1 VEAKLRHR
9 VASLVLAVLVGAVA
23 TLFPVG
29 PAGAA
34 PAPQAPGGSLCTTD
48 EWRNPANFDR
58 CVGGLADLGESR
70 AQCLTAPTP
79 GAPDSGMAGWFA
91 SRTDSYD
98 KPGPKGLY
106 TRYGYAGYDYT
117 TYDINCVSGLMHP
130 DYKFENTVANGEF
143 MLGTSIVGAS
153 NALRERA
160 WNPKAMWGWADP
172 LVERATKAVYQ
183 KVFTVFGAI
192 TLAIIGLYLL
202 WRARQSDLS
211 NAMTT
216 AGWAVL
222 VMVVITAIASWP
234 TWSANVADKTL
245 VGSLSVIHDAVGPP
259 SQDIP
264 ADQCRNPDPQGCV
277 DHRAPAVRASDT
289 ATDGMLY
296 RNWLRGELGSADSD
310 TAKKYG
316 PVLYDAKSF
325 TWGEIQD
332 IRKNPD
338 QRQVIIKQKQQ
349 RWMKVAE
356 QIKKDDPEAY
366 QYLQGTQG
374 MERIGAGFIA
384 ILASLFFAMF
394 DITASILILLGFLI
408 FRWAVIAAP
417 ILGTIGLLRPASSG
431 LRRLANAVIAAIFN
445 IIIFGTGAAIYLFAV
460 DLIMS
465 TASLAGWLQV
475 VLIWLTGVVGW
486 LLLRPYRRITQL
498 GGKDSSRAVTS
509 VGSWHRLFFRD
520 VREAAA
526 LKLVEEGGTNEP
538 LVGRRGVTAYTSQR
552 PESRTE
558 SAVVAGS
565 TPAAPADA
573 GAASAGSA
581 ATDRPETGRSRE
593 AAPTPSGQAPRRRE
607 GSQRWTEPDVADGA
621 PSYTIYRPDTGDVT
635 VPARSV
641 QRPEAR
647 TSG

>member
-9 VASLVLAVLVGAVA
+9 AASLVLVVLVAAVA
-23 TLFPVG
+23 TLFGGV
-29 PAGAA
+29 A
-34 PAPQAPGGSLCTTD
+34 PASAVPIVQAPGSLCTTD
-48 EWRNPANFDR
+48 EWRNPANFDK
-58 CVGGLADLGESR
+58 CVGGLQDLTQDR
-70 AQCLTAPTP
+70 INCLKAPIP

-91 SRTDSYD
+91 SRSESYD

-117 TYDINCVSGLMHP
+117 SYDISCGGELMHP

-143 MLGTSIVGAS
+143 MIATSIIGAS

-160 WNPKAMWGWADP
+160 WNPKSMWGWADP
-172 LVERATKAVYQ
+172 LVERATKAVYV

-234 TWSANVADKTL
+234 TWSANVADRTL

-264 ADQCRNPDPQGCV
+264 PSQCVFNPADCEDQRS
-277 DHRAPAVRASDT
+277 PAVRASDT
-289 ATDGMLY
+289 VSEGMVY
-296 RNWLRGELGSADSD
+296 RNWLRGALGSADSD
-310 TAKKYG
+310 TAKRYG

-332 IRKNPD
+332 LRKDPK
-338 QRQVIIKQKQQ
+338 QRQVLIDQKQK

-356 QIKKDDPEAY
+356 QIKADDPEAY
-366 QYLQGTQG
+366 EYLKGTKG

-384 ILASLFFAMF
+384 ILASLFFALF
-394 DITASILILLGFLI
+394 DITASILVLLGFLM

-417 ILGTIGLLRPASSG
+417 ILGTIGMLRPASSG
-431 LRRLANAVIAAIFN
+431 LRRLANALVAAVFN

-460 DLIMS
+460 DLVMS
-465 TASLAGWLQV
+465 TASLPGWLQV

-498 GGKDSSRAVTS
+498 GGKDSTQAVTS
-509 VGSWHRLFFRD
+509 AGSWHRLFFRD
-520 VREAAA
+520 VRQAAA
-526 LKLVEEGGTNEP
+526 LRLVEEGGTKEP
-538 LVGRRGVTAYTSQR
+538 VGGRGVLAQTTQR

-558 SAVVAGS
+558 SVVVAG
-565 TPAAPADA
+565 T
-573 GAASAGSA
+573 G
-581 ATDRPETGRSRE
+581 ATDRPEAAASSRSSRE
-593 AAPTPSGQAPRRRE
+593 RATAGPTAAPQRRAE
-607 GSQRWTEPDVADGA
+607 AGPHWTEPDVGDG
-621 PSYTIYRPDTGDVT
+621 PPTYNVYRPESGDTAA
-635 VPARSV
+635 PATSPP
-641 QRPEAR
+641 QPESTR
-647 TSG
+647 TTR